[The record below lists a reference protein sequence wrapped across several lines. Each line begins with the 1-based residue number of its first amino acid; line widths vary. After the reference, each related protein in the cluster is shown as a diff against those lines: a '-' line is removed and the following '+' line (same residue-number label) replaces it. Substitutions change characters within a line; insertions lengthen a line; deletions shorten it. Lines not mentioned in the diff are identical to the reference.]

1 MINQFWKAGA
11 EQGGPNSWSR
21 KWCPD
26 NEKQEAGY
34 FWFEYETQKPYFTEA
49 WAIMGPEDR
58 YIFKAYM
65 QVGSSGSDVV
75 ALQKRLEN
83 EGVIEYFAAIINKR
97 KLGKWLQ
104 VHCQVTLDKQTQHN
118 FVEFEETIRNFS
130 EVVECSV
137 VSGGFDYL
145 LKILVEDMEQYN
157 VFYQNKLAVI
167 EAVAHINSFF
177 VMKEVK
183 NTHSLPLDRWI

>member
-1 MINQFWKAGA
+1 MEKLDKTDYKILALLQKNANLTIKEIAKATNLSITPIH
-11 EQGGPNSWSR
+11 ER
-21 KWCPD
+21 
-26 NEKQEAGY
+26 
-34 FWFEYETQKPYFTEA
+34 
-49 WAIMGPEDR
+49 M
-58 YIFKAYM
+58 
-65 QVGSSGSDVV
+65 
-75 ALQKRLEN
+75 KRLEN
-83 EGVIEYFAAIINKR
+83 EGIIEYFTVILNKR

-118 FVEFEETIRNFS
+118 FVEFEEAISSFS
-130 EVVECSV
+130 EVIECSV

-157 VFYQNKLAVI
+157 VFYQTKLAVI

-183 NTHSLPLDRWI
+183 NSSALPMDRWF

>member
-1 MINQFWKAGA
+1 M
-11 EQGGPNSWSR
+11 
-21 KWCPD
+21 
-26 NEKQEAGY
+26 EKLDKTDYKILQLLQQNAKLTIKE
-34 FWFEYETQKPYFTEA
+34 
-49 WAIMGPEDR
+49 I
-58 YIFKAYM
+58 AYTTNLSITPVHERM
-65 QVGSSGSDVV
+65 
-75 ALQKRLEN
+75 KRLEN

>member
-1 MINQFWKAGA
+1 M
-11 EQGGPNSWSR
+11 
-21 KWCPD
+21 
-26 NEKQEAGY
+26 EKLDKTDY
-34 FWFEYETQKPYFTEA
+34 K
-49 WAIMGPEDR
+49 I
-58 YIFKAYM
+58 
-65 QVGSSGSDVV
+65 
-75 ALQKRLEN
+75 LQLLQQNAKLTIKEIANTTNLSITPVHERMKRLEN

>member
-1 MINQFWKAGA
+1 MEKLDKTDYKILQLLQQNAKLTIKEIAGA
-11 EQGGPNSWSR
+11 TNLSITPIHER
-21 KWCPD
+21 
-26 NEKQEAGY
+26 
-34 FWFEYETQKPYFTEA
+34 
-49 WAIMGPEDR
+49 M
-58 YIFKAYM
+58 
-65 QVGSSGSDVV
+65 
-75 ALQKRLEN
+75 KRLEN
-83 EGVIEYFAAIINKR
+83 EGIIENFAAIINKR

-104 VHCQVTLDKQTQHN
+104 VHCQVTLDKQTQQN

-157 VFYQNKLAVI
+157 IFYQNKLAVI

-183 NTHSLPLDRWI
+183 NTYALPLDRWT

>member
-1 MINQFWKAGA
+1 M
-11 EQGGPNSWSR
+11 
-21 KWCPD
+21 
-26 NEKQEAGY
+26 EKLD
-34 FWFEYETQKPYFTEA
+34 KV
-49 WAIMGPEDR
+49 D
-58 YIFKAYM
+58 FKILEL
-65 QVGSSGSDVV
+65 
-75 ALQKRLEN
+75 LQNNANLTIKEIASATNLSITPIHERMKRLEN
-83 EGVIEYFAAIINKR
+83 EEIIEKYTILINKQ

-118 FVEFEETIRNFS
+118 FIDFEESVKNFP

-157 VFYQNKLAVI
+157 VFYQSKLAVI
-167 EAVAHINSFF
+167 ESVAHINSFF

-183 NTHSLPLDRWI
+183 NTNRLPLDRFSLNTHK